1 MKSPL
6 PNNRNPKSERDTKA
20 AIVNT
25 LFPRIN

>member
-6 PNNRNPKSERDTKA
+6 PNNSNPKSEKDTNV

-25 LFPRIN
+25 LLPRIN